1 MLDFKNLPA
10 LETIKD
16 KEALD
21 IIAQMVDLA
30 GDTDDLELTSTAL
43 SWCEHLDGRTLT
55 EKRRMLLDYYRANA
69 WGHRQHQR
77 RKDPKAAWEWDQEEI
92 EKQILF
98 LRRALNNPAHHELS
112 VLRQC
117 QILTNLGNL
126 LDTAGRFVEARAL
139 WTEALRKLPE
149 FWMAR
154 GNRGRGLMG
163 YASAL
168 YDGGH
173 NAVFAL
179 TAHGELSDAV
189 RDLDRRPEL
198 GDAKLR
204 AHFQHAADRIADY
217 YKLEAIAEDF
227 RPEED
232 EFVDAAPSEGQY
244 QRWCLRECLYL
255 NPLNDVF
262 TQAIAAQDVLH
273 LPSFVTSID
282 EPPTIIGLFNQMKQE
297 YVSARWM
304 FFEGMTSDSV
314 HYSDRRVLL
323 YNTLDYPAFGLAI
336 EQLKIAFRMSY
347 SLLDKVAYFLNRYLK
362 LDIPE
367 KKISF
372 RTIWRD
378 KPSAPLRPEFAE
390 SENLPF
396 RGLYW
401 LSKDL
406 YEKHFDEVADPDA
419 RELAELRNHLEH
431 KYVKVVAMERPPR
444 ADTTTF
450 VDPFFDDFAHVLTL
464 DDLERRALR
473 LLKLSRAAL
482 IYLSLGMHIEE
493 QRRKDDT
500 HFNARTAPMKL
511 DFFDDEWKR
520 RY

>member
-1 MLDFKNLPA
+1 MLDFDNLPA
-10 LETIKD
+10 VETLTD

-21 IIAQMVDLA
+21 IIAQMVDHA
-30 GDTDDLELTSTAL
+30 HDTDDLELTSMAL
-43 SWCEHLDGRTLT
+43 SWCQHLDGRALT

-77 RKDPKAAWEWDQEEI
+77 RKSPKAAWEWDQEEV

-126 LDTAGRFVEARAL
+126 LDTAGRFIEARAL
-139 WTEALRKLPE
+139 WTDALRKNPD

-163 YASAL
+163 YANAL

-173 NAVFAL
+173 KAVFAL
-179 TAHGELSDAV
+179 TAHGELLGAV
-189 RDLDRRPEL
+189 RDLDQRPEF
-198 GDAKLR
+198 GDPKLR
-204 AHFQHAADRIADY
+204 PYFQNAADRIAEY
-217 YKLEAIAEDF
+217 YKLETIAEDF
-227 RPEED
+227 RPEDHEI
-232 EFVDAAPSEGQY
+232 VDAPSEGQY

-255 NPLNDVF
+255 NPLNDAF
-262 TQAIAAQDVLH
+262 TQAVAAQDVLH
-273 LPSFVTSID
+273 LPSFITSID
-282 EPPTIIGLFNQMKQE
+282 EPPTLIGLFNQMKQE
-297 YVSARWM
+297 FVSARWM
-304 FFEGMTSDSV
+304 YYDGMTSDSV
-314 HYSDRRVLL
+314 HHSDHRVLL

-347 SLLDKVAYFLNRYLK
+347 SLLDKIAYFLNRYLK
-362 LDIPE
+362 LGIPE
-367 KKISF
+367 KRISF

-378 KPSAPLRPEFAE
+378 KPSAPLRAQFAK

-431 KYVKVVAMERPPR
+431 KYVKVLTMKRPPR
-444 ADTTTF
+444 AKTTTF
-450 VDPFFDDFAHVLTL
+450 ADPFFDDFAHVLTL

-482 IYLSLGMHIEE
+482 IYLSLGMHVEE
-493 QRRKDDT
+493 QRRRDDT
-500 HFNARTAPMKL
+500 HSNTRTAPMKL
-511 DFFDDEWKR
+511 HVFDDERKR